1 MKQVNLSLILLSRN
15 EEKIIQDNLMWI
27 LKYLKGLEIV
37 KDFEILVCD
46 KSEDNT
52 VNIVNKLSEQHK
64 EIKLI
69 KVEKKGIGAG
79 IKAGIDNAFYDLVS
93 LNGIDFPTGLNF
105 IKLSIEKIQNNY
117 DLIISIRGGPSF
129 KDNRTFKRKLF
140 SKSYNLLVNFFFNLK
155 ILDTQSAITF
165 NRKKIMNY
173 REKLIDNGPFLQTE
187 IIIHARKNNLKIF
200 QMNTDFDDTR
210 KDSKVQVFNFSIN
223 MFKKIIKKRMEF
235 GLWT

>member
-105 IKLSIEKIQNNY
+105 IELSIKKIQNNY
-117 DLIISIRGGPSF
+117 DLIISIRGGSGF